1 MGKRKN
7 MTLLTK
13 MLGACACQNVD
24 TNHSLDMG
32 RPVSFHTL
40 PHDHAT
46 LNGLFFEPD
55 HSMEMMVPSGAP
67 MAGDFKPGLDTE
79 ETPLGSLNDA
89 ELLVALKESVSQLIN
104 STPKHIPPSSIQGST
119 LGLTADIGLIPPPE
133 EALAL
138 RADPPAAGQDT
149 LAKQDLPQVA
159 DSVSLPAAPNIDG
172 SLVEVKKVS
181 NAAPAP
187 AQDAQRQAP
196 VPCSPELSIVQYTGA
211 DPSVHYRGGET
222 EAIEYEEGSGGHVS
236 ASVQQ
241 LEAIASMSI
250 MTGSAE
256 EESTEADRE
265 ATAGDS
271 SQAGTSSEKSS
282 DPFNEVL
289 LSMQG
294 WQQQVRDLKLKT
306 QQIEETCKPVDSDNC
321 AWPRQAD
328 RMAALEARCERIK
341 EENGALKQQLDEHES
356 RLKSMMQRLSQSNL
370 QRDTLKEKLKE
381 FIERN
386 KLLEKAVAKLLDRA
400 REAEEEDCKL
410 QQKISMLE
418 SFIADR
424 DALRSRPATS
434 GEHFSHVQGV
444 PRAVHEKESAFELF
458 QEKQAV
464 HRLGSRLSRPDSTR
478 DGIPMISPA
487 TTPRELLNLQH
498 PTQTAESLGVFK
510 RFAEPQSVL
519 EGMASPKCSSAAGSR
534 RSSNG
539 DAATQRSSKP
549 GIPGCASCGMIKSEI
564 LSIREQVED
573 LRGRLSPNGSPRVAA
588 SFPVE
593 TMPAL
598 FVPTTPKKGTA
609 AAAAAGGNARPR
621 KNSSGGRKSQNSRKT
636 PLRQAAKP
644 KANAARRA
652 TALPRQ
658 TVMETQSTVRLNTP
672 RKGGGSRANKLS
684 SLGSPPTPRGALAA
698 QLLVPRVSATKNTTP
713 KSTNTKR
720 KLTRTTV
727 PSSHYAIS

>member
-498 PTQTAESLGVFK
+498 PTQVTLLC
-510 RFAEPQSVL
+510 FATSAYLYVYAGALALVPSYRYGGSKVNGGSRCL
-519 EGMASPKCSSAAGSR
+519 LHTWHGRRRKAWGCSSALQSHSRCWKGWPR
-534 RSSNG
+534 RSAAAQPAPG
-539 DAATQRSSKP
+539 GAATVTLPHS
-549 GIPGCASCGMIKSEI
+549 A
-564 LSIREQVED
+564 
-573 LRGRLSPNGSPRVAA
+573 
-588 SFPVE
+588 
-593 TMPAL
+593 
-598 FVPTTPKKGTA
+598 VP
-609 AAAAAGGNARPR
+609 
-621 KNSSGGRKSQNSRKT
+621 
-636 PLRQAAKP
+636 
-644 KANAARRA
+644 
-652 TALPRQ
+652 
-658 TVMETQSTVRLNTP
+658 
-672 RKGGGSRANKLS
+672 
-684 SLGSPPTPRGALAA
+684 SLGSQAA
-698 QLLVPRVSATKNTTP
+698 HPA
-713 KSTNTKR
+713 
-720 KLTRTTV
+720 
-727 PSSHYAIS
+727 A

>member
-1 MGKRKN
+1 